1 MDDEERHGKKLFF
14 WVNWW
19 KLFFNIDFC
28 CSHWYWFDWVLLV
41 FLLFFLITISRS
53 LKLGSYMNLHY
64 DQIYAILLYFFVLAK
79 QLERQIEREKARKVD
94 EVMFFFNFLLSCLLS
109 LLNCPI
115 VPVCCCRHGPVN
127 IPLQLG
133 FSSLY

>member
-1 MDDEERHGKKLFF
+1 
-14 WVNWW
+14 
-19 KLFFNIDFC
+19 
-28 CSHWYWFDWVLLV
+28 
-41 FLLFFLITISRS
+41 
-53 LKLGSYMNLHY
+53 MNLHY

-94 EVMFFFNFLLSCLLS
+94 EVIFFFNFLLSCLLS

-115 VPVCCCRHGPVN
+115 VPVCCCRHRPVN

-133 FSSLY
+133 FFLTVLVKPLYMWYHYR

>member
-1 MDDEERHGKKLFF
+1 
-14 WVNWW
+14 
-19 KLFFNIDFC
+19 
-28 CSHWYWFDWVLLV
+28 
-41 FLLFFLITISRS
+41 
-53 LKLGSYMNLHY
+53 MNLHY

-115 VPVCCCRHGPVN
+115 VPVCCCRLRSVN
-127 IPLQLG
+127 ISLQLE
-133 FSSLY
+133 FFLTILVKALWYNYH